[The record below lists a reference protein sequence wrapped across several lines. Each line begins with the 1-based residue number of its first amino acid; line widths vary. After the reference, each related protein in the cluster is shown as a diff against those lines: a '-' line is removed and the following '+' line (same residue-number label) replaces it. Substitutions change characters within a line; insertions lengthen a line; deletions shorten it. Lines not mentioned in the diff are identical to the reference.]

1 VHTWAPPQELTID
14 EWRESHQ
21 LVRQVMTTD
30 LFTVHPEDLVDVAA
44 SVMRWRHLRHVPV
57 EDGEGRLVGMLS
69 HRTLLGLVANGRASA
84 AAPVPVREVMKT
96 SPVTTTPDMPCL
108 DALALM
114 REHKVGCLPVVQDG
128 MLVGVVSERDFL
140 DIAFHLFERYLK
152 GTPTT

>member
-1 VHTWAPPQELTID
+1 MDWERI
-14 EWRESHQ
+14 
-21 LVRQVMTTD
+21 
-30 LFTVHPEDLVDVAA
+30 
-44 SVMRWRHLRHVPV
+44 RHVPV
-57 EDGEGRLVGMLS
+57 EDGQGRLVGMLS

-114 REHKVGCLPVVQDG
+114 REHKVGCMPVVQDG

-152 GTPTT
+152 GTPSQ

>member
-1 VHTWAPPQELTID
+1 VG
-14 EWRESHQ
+14 Q
-21 LVRQVMTTD
+21 LMTTD

-57 EDGEGRLVGMLS
+57 EDQEGRLVGMLS

-84 AAPVPVREVMKT
+84 AAPVPVREVMKANPIT
-96 SPVTTTPDMPCL
+96 ATPDMPCL

-114 REHKVGCLPVVQDG
+114 REHKVGCLPVVKDG

-140 DIAFHLFERYLK
+140 DIAFHIFERYLK
-152 GTPTT
+152 GDAST